1 MTVRKIS
8 LREMYDELR
17 KQPSP
22 SRKFI
27 RELAELTNRSELTVR
42 LWLTGHHEPEPLI
55 TQIIASA
62 YGLDPNTLFPKSDSH
77 DEYGT

>member
-1 MTVRKIS
+1 MRKIS

-17 KQPSP
+17 KEPSP

-42 LWLTGHHEPEPLI
+42 LWLGGHHEPEPLV
-55 TQIIASA
+55 TQIIAKAYDVDPSA
-62 YGLDPNTLFPKSDSH
+62 LFPKGDTH
-77 DEYGT
+77 D

>member
-1 MTVRKIS
+1 MIKFNNTMAGRKIS
-8 LREMYDELR
+8 LRELYEELR

-27 RELAELTNRSELTVR
+27 KELAELTNRSELTVR

-55 TQIIASA
+55 AQLIAKT
-62 YGLDPNTLFPKSDSH
+62 YDLDPDTIF
-77 DEYGT
+77 